1 MERYPCWF
9 AHGKPYVPH
18 DTMVEMMVGSNSS
31 SSNVYKVVY
40 DNSSSYSNMI
50 MDAMRMNQG
59 YTGQYPIIDKEPN
72 ANATRFFDLL
82 KYLDEPWVSNSR

>member
-18 DTMVEMMVGSNSS
+18 DTMVEMMVGSISS
-31 SSNVYKVVY
+31 SSNVYEVVY

-50 MDAMRMNQG
+50 MDAMKMNQG
-59 YTGQYPIIDKEPN
+59 YASQYPIIDKEPN
-72 ANATRFFDLL
+72 ANATMFFDLL

>member
-9 AHGKPYVPH
+9 VHGKPYVPH
-18 DTMVEMMVGSNSS
+18 DTIVEMMVGSTSS
-31 SSNVYKVVY
+31 SSNVYEVVY

-50 MDAMRMNQG
+50 MDVMRMNQG
-59 YTGQYPIIDKEPN
+59 YASQYPIIDKEPN
-72 ANATRFFDLL
+72 VNETRFFDLL

>member
-9 AHGKPYVPH
+9 AHEKPYVPH
-18 DTMVEMMVGSNSS
+18 DTMVEMMVGSTSN
-31 SSNVYKVVY
+31 SSNVYEVVY

-50 MDAMRMNQG
+50 MDAMKKNQG
-59 YTGQYPIIDKEPN
+59 YASQYPIIDKEPN
-72 ANATRFFDLL
+72 ANAIRFFDLL

>member
-18 DTMVEMMVGSNSS
+18 DTMVEMMVGSTSN
-31 SSNVYKVVY
+31 SSNVYEVVY
-40 DNSSSYSNMI
+40 DNSSSYSNII
-50 MDAMRMNQG
+50 MDAMRMNQN
-59 YTGQYPIIDKEPN
+59 YAGQYPIIDKEPN
-72 ANATRFFDLL
+72 TNATMFFDLL